1 MSQNWFCKVSGK
13 EVGPL
18 SSHQVKVLAAKGKL
32 KPEDLI
38 RQGEE
43 GKWIP
48 ARRAKGLFSPNVAA
62 DAGAAKPAADLQ
74 PEPAAEA
81 AVDSEAGRSGDA
93 GETSGATGGSST
105 GAPCGTAGQASS
117 GTRSTVESDSAT
129 TAAAAPPAPAE
140 PPAPA
145 APAPLFSMMS
155 GPLAEQPP
163 AAPAP
168 LFSLSTPAAE
178 EKPAVAPPLFSMMD
192 GPLSQPTVGEPS
204 PAAPQAPATLFS
216 MTAPLPEQP
225 AAPQAPATL
234 FSMTAPL
241 PEQPAAPQAPATLF
255 SMTAPLPEQSA
266 APASLFPQTPP
277 PSVFAGAGGNAV
289 PTPPP
294 GLAASPQ
301 FQSPPSVFSG
311 PVDSA
316 AASSAVIPLDR
327 RSGSPK
333 PTAAGAPSLA
343 GPTTAAVEAATL
355 FAPGETTADGSAALP
370 RRRKK
375 QSQLPAVL
383 ILVLFGIIT
392 VMGWLAWKV
401 YKSQTADLAQQ
412 QVAAAAKPKSA
423 SSPDQLSAEVER
435 GGDKAVKKAAEPAAK
450 PPAAANLKWYN
461 AANADFTYGEKN
473 VAVRVQS
480 VLFGIPRFLIGSD
493 VDRSKEQYMLVA
505 IQVQNTS
512 DKEPL
517 KYETWAARG
526 KPSCVRLTDNLG
538 KTYAEKSFG
547 TPLADGQYAGGDI
560 PPGKTGDDLLF
571 FEVPDRRQVSYL
583 HLELPATNING
594 QGTVAFE
601 IPRAMLGRIRQMMM
615 ADAAKHPSG
624 AAAKKKIDL
633 DDEINHPL
641 GLNLDAAPGAPAAAA
656 VPGKPADAGKG
667 GSAFEAE
674 PAKDK

>member
-48 ARRAKGLFSPNVAA
+48 ARRAKGLFPPNAAA
-62 DAGAAKPAADLQ
+62 DTGAAKPVAAAHSQ
-74 PEPAAEA
+74 PEA
-81 AVDSEAGRSGDA
+81 AVVSEADRSRDA
-93 GETSGATGGSST
+93 GETLDATGGLST
-105 GAPCGTAGQASS
+105 RDPGGNAGQASS
-117 GTRSTVESDSAT
+117 DTRSTVESDPAT
-129 TAAAAPPAPAE
+129 TAAAVPPAPAE

-163 AAPAP
+163 AAPGP
-168 LFSLSTPAAE
+168 LFSLSTPAVEA
-178 EKPAVAPPLFSMMD
+178 KPAVAAPLFSMMN
-192 GPLSQPTVGEPS
+192 GPLAQPTVGEAA

-255 SMTAPLPEQSA
+255 SMTAPLPEQPA

-301 FQSPPSVFSG
+301 FPSPPSVFSG
-311 PVDSA
+311 PA

-327 RSGSPK
+327 RSGSPN
-333 PTAAGAPSLA
+333 
-343 GPTTAAVEAATL
+343 AVEAAKP
-355 FAPGETTADGSAALP
+355 FAPEETSAAASAALP

-383 ILVLFGIIT
+383 ILVLFGIIAA
-392 VMGWLAWKV
+392 MGWLAWKV

-423 SSPDQLSAEVER
+423 ASSDQLSAEVER

-493 VDRSKEQYMLVA
+493 VDRSKEQYMLIA

-517 KYETWAARG
+517 KYESWAARG

-547 TPLADGQYAGGDI
+547 TPLADGQYAGGEI

-624 AAAKKKIDL
+624 AAPKKKIDL

-641 GLNLDAAPGAPAAAA
+641 GLNLDAAPGAPAAA

-674 PAKDK
+674 PAKEK

>member
-62 DAGAAKPAADLQ
+62 DAGVAKPATAADSQ
-74 PEPAAEA
+74 PEA

-105 GAPCGTAGQASS
+105 GAPCGTAGQAS

-155 GPLAEQPP
+155 GPLAE
-163 AAPAP
+163 PAP

-216 MTAPLPEQP
+216 MTAPLSEQP
-225 AAPQAPATL
+225 AT
-234 FSMTAPL
+234 
-241 PEQPAAPQAPATLF
+241 PQAPATLF

-547 TPLADGQYAGGDI
+547 TPLADGQYAGGEI

-641 GLNLDAAPGAPAAAA
+641 GLNLDAASGAPAAAA